1 MSRAAGRV
9 EGLFVRRWEHQLV
22 RDAGGVDGLACLC
35 GSAVEDAGDR
45 WLCSESGF
53 PPAGL
58 RGSLPAG
65 RALAG
70 GSGGGWR
77 WVLDARLPAAGGFQR
92 VGSEVVGS
100 EPMAWERVRAAAEPW
115 LRAVAG
121 VEAAG
126 LDPAGEHHPR
136 GRIWRREVEGVRL
149 DGRVEPVFPY
159 WGG

>member
-1 MSRAAGRV
+1 M
-9 EGLFVRRWEHQLV
+9 
-22 RDAGGVDGLACLC
+22 ACLC

-58 RGSLPAG
+58 RGSLPEG
-65 RALAG
+65 CSLAG

-77 WVLDARLPAAGGFQR
+77 WVLDARLPAAGVFRR

-100 EPMAWERVRAAAEPW
+100 EVVGSEPLAWERVRAAAEAW

-121 VEAAG
+121 VEVEAG
-126 LDPAGEHHPR
+126 MLDPAGEHHPR

-159 WGG
+159 SGG